1 PLGGATAASGRP
13 APRANG
19 RGSGRLQRSAS
30 LDEKPHVVHPVSK
43 DPTAN
48 LPEKEQI
55 INKPNEGS
63 LHESPT
69 RYQLPQTVSSPNV
82 ARSIDERR
90 VGSPP
95 KDTSTK
101 TQERPQVPP
110 RVPLPARPYGERDP
124 VPQIPVPPSQST
136 VHNAHRPPN
145 YPYQQGG
152 NKQPGPPRWPA
163 YPRPPF
169 GYGVPVGNIQVPT
182 TPRPPSC
189 FYKSERYEH
198 GDSVETPEPCL
209 NCTCQKGVLVCYLRV
224 CPAIGTPAPGCFTA
238 RESGQC
244 CPNVFCSGDK
254 KSETTTTP
262 PPPTDDDYY
271 DYPATVDYEA
281 EASTTTTTTTTT
293 TTRRPYTAPT
303 RRYSFAPKPVK
314 RPYGGVHDDVE
325 LSARTPSVIV
335 EQTETTTT
343 EADVT
348 TTTTRGASTTT
359 TEEAQAKPDVTTAVP
374 LATTFAPT
382 TKPSLTTTTT
392 PEDVVTVTATGIA
405 PTATTPHSVTTF
417 TAVVGGED
425 DDAAPTVKA
434 DSPGAGLGFGPKEV
448 HGVSRTTTT
457 TSPTTRR
464 HETSASTKPAGQVT
478 STSRKPSGVEEGPK
492 VVATKTTTTARP
504 STLAGITETPVEEQP
519 VGDGEFVA
527 GTAANEFETPVR
539 RPLTEDEPANSVEDG
554 SLGGRDSIMFVS
566 STPMPYELHHSFDL
580 QDLNTVSGACLD
592 EASLYAEGSA
602 MLSTNFCN
610 YCYCIRGLKRCVQ
623 PKCHLALCLHARAER
638 NHAAP
643 AIHDEGCYHHDDH
656 HHTTSTSTTTEG
668 PVVIPIQGCWKKG
681 NLYRVGEP
689 IPGTTDCE
697 TCYCSPRGPTC
708 QRIECPPVALDC
720 DPVIPRG
727 HCCPTEYI
735 CNKTQLHRDDY
746 KALGLDK
753 HLHHAQALSDD
764 HKDSQPLSRKSD
776 DTSDYNV
783 VPQPAYRPPATQET
797 APQDRTFIVD
807 KNDVL
812 HKEAT
817 QPPTRTTTI
826 MPVTRFAPT
835 PITKEKDVF
844 LSVANNVKEGVQTT
858 QVVEASSPRPT
869 TAANTSNSKFEVWT
883 SEHSTTTESPTQTK
897 APVYSPVLSQ
907 AKHEENQTEGKIE
920 VNKLVAPS
928 LALQEGKIE
937 VQTTNSTKEL
947 QHDSAILDRPVEPS
961 PFLDNANKGVPAMPQ
976 EGLHFSDLID
986 RLFFTGN
993 DEKKEAV
1000 DGSPQTDQLRPVYG
1014 QAHLYNATSLGG
1026 ASVIESRYPV
1036 KENDTLQPVY
1046 GTVPAYHRPTAE
1058 SSIGKVD
1065 SLRPRYGKP
1074 PSFREESS
1082 EELISHMHTQVST
1095 TAEVHYEPALS
1106 LDADT
1111 PSDKK
1116 SLTLNKAVNSTAENS
1131 KTQSDSSH
1139 QDNTAPGTENRPHI
1153 SIAPKDL
1160 TPIYYDVRK
1169 YTTTTPSPAAT
1180 FTTEDNSARLSTLT
1194 TSATTMSVYSTS
1206 QGTKDVVINATTA
1219 SNMTKE
1225 AQEQHTNLETTTG
1238 PDHNIWELMF
1248 FNRSA
1253 PTVQPTK
1260 NDNATENNI
1269 WKQMFFN
1276 HSSSTVEPHKD
1287 NKTEDSNEITN
1298 KTADHKKPAEEV
1310 AITTSVIKVRVG
1322 NTLNVSIDNSNQSKY
1337 RNVEEDGIIVS
1348 VYPEHQMDGGV
1359 TDVQD
1364 MPLPGQAESRA
1375 ISSGD
1380 SFKSIQHS
1388 GDKAKSP
1395 AELTQVIS
1403 DIIKAHKSEEPEVI
1417 TAPNIDF
1424 SKPNVMTVKV
1434 SPSNSFNVFSLILL
1448 DKNGTSERG
1457 TTSTTEPP
1465 VDNAPW
1471 APMGTA
1477 AEDSSALRHSAEYAN
1492 YNQTASATPTST
1504 ESFESQASLT
1514 VQTQIP
1520 SHGASEIISH
1530 SEKPALHS
1538 TFRIVP
1544 FLAEDAIFKPAT
1556 STQPSLANDTGAYPR
1571 IVNTDPRDTVED
1583 HCFVDG
1589 HMFANGEL
1597 IKKHNPCELCRCYY
1611 GRELCQ
1617 QKNCPLPP
1625 SPACISEAVPGF
1637 CCPKY
1642 TCRPEDVYFPPDS
1655 ETTPGPDNQ
1664 VQQYTVNIWST
1675 RPPAGQFGFVGGH
1688 NAAPQSQITG
1698 RKSTP
1703 QWLSTSSFSVK
1714 NSPTLKPYLL
1724 QRQSPHKTHDRFA
1737 HLHGTEEPDSYEET
1751 TPLPTMTTT
1760 TAEPPT
1766 SQTPSSSQLWNI
1778 FEVSGC
1784 NIYGRLYGV
1793 NEVVREL
1800 SSKCKACTCTSLGV
1814 QCNETC

>member
-1 PLGGATAASGRP
+1 M
-13 APRANG
+13 
-19 RGSGRLQRSAS
+19 
-30 LDEKPHVVHPVSK
+30 
-43 DPTAN
+43 
-48 LPEKEQI
+48 
-55 INKPNEGS
+55 NEGL
-63 LHESPT
+63 LHCGTPAHT
-69 RYQLPQTVSSPNV
+69 LKGVCG
-82 ARSIDERR
+82 D
-90 VGSPP
+90 
-95 KDTSTK
+95 
-101 TQERPQVPP
+101 
-110 RVPLPARPYGERDP
+110 PLAG
-124 VPQIPVPPSQST
+124 
-136 VHNAHRPPN
+136 
-145 YPYQQGG
+145 
-152 NKQPGPPRWPA
+152 
-163 YPRPPF
+163 
-169 GYGVPVGNIQVPT
+169 
-182 TPRPPSC
+182 C

-293 TTRRPYTAPT
+293 TTRRPYTAST

-348 TTTTRGASTTT
+348 TTTARGASTTT
-359 TEEAQAKPDVTTAVP
+359 TEEAQAKPDVTTSVP

-382 TKPSLTTTTT
+382 TKPSPTTTTT

-448 HGVSRTTTT
+448 HGASRTTT

-464 HETSASTKPAGQVT
+464 HETSASTKPAGQVA

-492 VVATKTTTTARP
+492 VVATETTTTARP

-519 VGDGEFVA
+519 VGDGEFVT

-580 QDLNTVSGACLD
+580 QDLNTVSG
-592 EASLYAEGSA
+592 
-602 MLSTNFCN
+602 
-610 YCYCIRGLKRCVQ
+610 
-623 PKCHLALCLHARAER
+623 
-638 NHAAP
+638 
-643 AIHDEGCYHHDDH
+643 
-656 HHTTSTSTTTEG
+656 
-668 PVVIPIQGCWKKG
+668 
-681 NLYRVGEP
+681 
-689 IPGTTDCE
+689 
-697 TCYCSPRGPTC
+697 
-708 QRIECPPVALDC
+708 
-720 DPVIPRG
+720 
-727 HCCPTEYI
+727 
-735 CNKTQLHRDDY
+735 
-746 KALGLDK
+746 
-753 HLHHAQALSDD
+753 
-764 HKDSQPLSRKSD
+764 
-776 DTSDYNV
+776 
-783 VPQPAYRPPATQET
+783 
-797 APQDRTFIVD
+797 
-807 KNDVL
+807 
-812 HKEAT
+812 
-817 QPPTRTTTI
+817 
-826 MPVTRFAPT
+826 
-835 PITKEKDVF
+835 
-844 LSVANNVKEGVQTT
+844 
-858 QVVEASSPRPT
+858 
-869 TAANTSNSKFEVWT
+869 
-883 SEHSTTTESPTQTK
+883 
-897 APVYSPVLSQ
+897 
-907 AKHEENQTEGKIE
+907 
-920 VNKLVAPS
+920 
-928 LALQEGKIE
+928 
-937 VQTTNSTKEL
+937 
-947 QHDSAILDRPVEPS
+947 
-961 PFLDNANKGVPAMPQ
+961 
-976 EGLHFSDLID
+976 
-986 RLFFTGN
+986 GN

-1106 LDADT
+1106 LDAYT

-1139 QDNTAPGTENRPHI
+1139 QENTAPGTENRPHI

-1248 FNRSA
+1248 FNR
-1253 PTVQPTK
+1253 
-1260 NDNATENNI
+1260 
-1269 WKQMFFN
+1269 
-1276 HSSSTVEPHKD
+1276 HYKD

-1571 IVNTDPRDTVED
+1571 IVNTDPRDTVE
-1583 HCFVDG
+1583 
-1589 HMFANGEL
+1589 GE
-1597 IKKHNPCELCRCYY
+1597 
-1611 GRELCQ
+1611 
-1617 QKNCPLPP
+1617 
-1625 SPACISEAVPGF
+1625 F
-1637 CCPKY
+1637 
-1642 TCRPEDVYFPPDS
+1642 
-1655 ETTPGPDNQ
+1655 
-1664 VQQYTVNIWST
+1664 
-1675 RPPAGQFGFVGGH
+1675 
-1688 NAAPQSQITG
+1688 
-1698 RKSTP
+1698 
-1703 QWLSTSSFSVK
+1703 
-1714 NSPTLKPYLL
+1714 
-1724 QRQSPHKTHDRFA
+1724 TH
-1737 HLHGTEEPDSYEET
+1737 
-1751 TPLPTMTTT
+1751 
-1760 TAEPPT
+1760 
-1766 SQTPSSSQLWNI
+1766 
-1778 FEVSGC
+1778 
-1784 NIYGRLYGV
+1784 
-1793 NEVVREL
+1793 
-1800 SSKCKACTCTSLGV
+1800 
-1814 QCNETC
+1814 